1 MLKKQN
7 MKSSTLD
14 SKTIVLLFFTLLTG
28 LLAGVFFTWTNAIT
42 PGIGRLND
50 IDYLQAFQHMN
61 RTILNPLFYIVIT
74 GPLLLSFVAVFL
86 YKANT
91 GFVLRLLSA
100 TAIIYFLGVFIV
112 TILGNIPLNDLLD
125 KTDLKII
132 SVEGAKSL
140 RDRFET
146 KWNNLHL
153 IRTISSSTS
162 FLLLIVA
169 CLFRPND
176 NNTKQSKN

>member
-1 MLKKQN
+1 
-7 MKSSTLD
+7 MKSSILD

-86 YKANT
+86 YKENS
-91 GFVLRLLSA
+91 GFILRLLT
-100 TAIIYFLGVFIV
+100 TAGMIYFLGVFII
-112 TILGNIPLNDLLD
+112 TILGNIPLNDIVD
-125 KTDLKII
+125 KTNLEAINLED
-132 SVEGAKSL
+132 AKTL

-162 FLLLIVA
+162 FLLLIVV